1 MEKEDELSVKIHEEL
16 FKQFHIKTRV
26 YNLED
31 DSFRYELF
39 DENGKI
45 NLWQV
50 DYTNDESGLHI
61 DWGNALIVTSKFL

>member
-16 FKQFHIKTRV
+16 FKQFHIKNRV

-31 DSFRYELF
+31 DSFRYELS

-45 NLWQV
+45 NLWQA

-61 DWGNALIVTSKFL
+61 DWENALIVTSKF

>member
-16 FKQFHIKTRV
+16 FKQFHIKIRL

-31 DSFRYELF
+31 DSFRYELS

-45 NLWQV
+45 NLWKV

>member
-16 FKQFHIKTRV
+16 FKQFHIKIRL

-31 DSFRYELF
+31 DSFRYELS

-45 NLWQV
+45 NLWKV
-50 DYTNDESGLHI
+50 DYTTDKSGLHI
-61 DWGNALIVTSKFL
+61 DWGNALIVTSKF

>member
-1 MEKEDELSVKIHEEL
+1 MAKEDELSEKIHEEL
-16 FKQFHIKTRV
+16 YKQFHIKIRV

-31 DSFRYELF
+31 DSFRYELS

-45 NLWQV
+45 NLWQA

-61 DWGNALIVTSKFL
+61 DLGNALIVTSKF

>member
-16 FKQFHIKTRV
+16 FEQFTIKNRV

-31 DSFRYELF
+31 DSFRYELS

-45 NLWQV
+45 NLWKV
-50 DYTNDESGLHI
+50 DYTNDKSGLHI
-61 DWGNALIVTSKFL
+61 DWENALTVTSKL